1 MLKKLCTSLIV
12 AVLLISVLSF
22 SACMD
27 NGEEDPETDPKT
39 DPITDVVTD
48 DPDAITLPRD
58 EF

>member
-1 MLKKLCTSLIV
+1 MLKKLYASLIV

-22 SACMD
+22 SACTD
-27 NGEEDPETDPKT
+27 NGEEAPKT
-39 DPITDVVTD
+39 DPFTDVVTD